1 MTVNRLKFL
10 NDVTKALPGIATG
23 TISLEGADS
32 LVFLNEH
39 IYSYNSAISVNVKE
53 SEQRGLKGLV
63 KAQDFYNCLNKLPGD
78 TINIEMTEGT
88 WEISDGKIHVSMK
101 LLSSENIFSRFE
113 SLKPSDEGWKD
124 IDGVD
129 FNNALKMCFI
139 KNDTSSL
146 KGIYFKGNTA
156 YATNKCVINKYVL
169 KNEYPEVWISSNAI
183 LELLKW
189 KNFKRVQFDKQWLH
203 FEAEDGAVF
212 SVRTMSTEN
221 YPLESMKGVLEASLQ
236 KNVYKEIE
244 LTDSFYKAVNRASSF
259 SSSVEEFDVI
269 NIKFGTNLVI
279 KGSRVSG
286 NFEEIVDDMQ
296 VNFATPIELAFNVEE
311 FISSEKYFKTLKIL
325 SDSDTID
332 EKSPVRIIIQ
342 NDDCIKL
349 FSTVVMDD

>member
-1 MTVNRLKFL
+1 MMVDRLKFL

-53 SEQRGLKGLV
+53 SEQRNLKGLV
-63 KAQDFYNCLNKLPGD
+63 KAQDFYNCLNKLPGNS
-78 TINIEMTEGT
+78 INIEMTEGT

-101 LLSSENIFSRFE
+101 LLPSENIFNRFE
-113 SLKPSDEGWKD
+113 SLKPSDDGWVE
-124 IDGVD
+124 IDGLD
-129 FNNALKMCFI
+129 FNNALKMCLI

-146 KGIYFKGNTA
+146 KGIYLKDNVA

-169 KNEYPEVWISSNAI
+169 KNSYPEVWISSNAV

-189 KNFKRVQFDKQWLH
+189 KNFKKVQFDKQWLH

-212 SVRTMSTEN
+212 SVRTMSIES
-221 YPLESMKGVLEASLQ
+221 YPLESLSSVLENSLQ
-236 KNVYKEIE
+236 KNIFKEIT
-244 LTDSFYKAVNRASSF
+244 LTDSFFKAVNRAAAF

-269 NIKFGTNLVI
+269 NIKFGENVVI

-286 NFEEIVDDMQ
+286 NFEEIVDDMS
-296 VNFATPIELAFNVEE
+296 VNFLTPIELSFNVEE

-332 EKSPVRIIIQ
+332 TKSPVRIILQ
-342 NDDCIKL
+342 NEECIKL
-349 FSTVVMDD
+349 FSTVVMD